1 MTPKQRR
8 AHRTAIERAAAAPRK
23 SYLGRFTP
31 LTSIQSAWI
40 QSLLTVWGECV
51 GGKTSAQ
58 YRLENCNR
66 FISSAKQDEWT
77 DTQLSRITTAINQA
91 REEGFRGREAVRR
104 AHTILWSVTLSEM
117 IDEASWRD
125 DADLVERAVLKAFKS
140 DDPVYLIGINY
151 YATRAKIAD
160 ITRELQQVAPWLTT
174 GEARKRVRWCIQI
187 FQARAFLS
195 VRRTMETDA

>member
-77 DTQLSRITTAINQA
+77 DTQLSRITEAIKQA
-91 REEGFRGREAVRR
+91 RTEGYSGRQAVQR
-104 AHTILWSVTLSEM
+104 AHTILWSATLAEM

-125 DADLVERAVLKAFKS
+125 DADLVERAVLGMFKP
-140 DDPVYLIGINY
+140 DDPVYLIGMSY
-151 YATRAKIAD
+151 YSTRSKISD
-160 ITRELQQVAPWLTT
+160 ITEELQQVAPWLTT

-187 FQARAFLS
+187 FQARTFLS